1 MPDLQPNIQLS
12 TTEHYTVGIDLG
24 SNTLRITV
32 LLCATGHAVYTDEVI
47 VRTADGL
54 TIEGRVSDGA
64 IERIIRGLKSFLAPL
79 QGHIF
84 TLRAVTTEAL
94 RRASN
99 AETVLRQIYQQTK
112 ISFEIISGAE
122 EARLTLLAVSQRL
135 LRLSRE
141 TESLVLVDIGG
152 GSTELTLKYGDQ
164 VLTESFPLGIVT
176 LTQESANRDEMWW
189 ILKQR
194 LLAIR
199 QFWQRSISRC
209 GKPLQFVATAGT
221 PTTVAAMKLGMNYA
235 SYESSRIN
243 GTVLHRNDLE
253 VQQER
258 LLTMSIGERRETVG
272 EGRED
277 LIISGIMIFD
287 AIYDLLG
294 MESAVVIDDGLREG
308 VALALCQQQ
317 ER

>member
-1 MPDLQPNIQLS
+1 MQLS
-12 TTEHYTVGIDLG
+12 ATEYYTVGVDLG
-24 SNTLRITV
+24 SNTLRIAV
-32 LLCATGHAVYTDEVI
+32 LLCASGHTVYTDEMI

-54 TIEGRVSDGA
+54 TAGGKVSDEA
-64 IERIIRGLKSFLAPL
+64 VKRIIHGVKSFLVPL
-79 QGHIF
+79 RGYTF

-99 AETVLRQIYQQTK
+99 AEIVLDKISQHTG

-122 EARLTLLAVSQRL
+122 EAELTLLAVSQRL
-135 LRLSRE
+135 LWLGGRS
-141 TESLVLVDIGG
+141 ESLVVIDIGG

-176 LTQESANRDEMWW
+176 LTQESADRDEMQQ

-194 LLAIR
+194 LLAV
-199 QFWQRSISRC
+199 QKFWQRSISRY

-221 PTTVAAMKLGMNYA
+221 PTTVAAMKLGMDYA
-235 SYESSRIN
+235 SYDSSRIN
-243 GTVLHRNDLE
+243 GTVLHRCDLA

-258 LLTMSIGERRETVG
+258 LLAMSVEKRRETAG

-287 AIYDLLG
+287 AIYGLLG
-294 MESAVVIDDGLREG
+294 MESAVVVDDGLREG

-317 ER
+317 EER